1 MKFTVQIAL
10 SEPMY
15 EELRQAARD
24 ASAKGDAT
32 DPVCTPEQF
41 AAECVESILASRRLE
56 RLPGTPHTGPVVGAF
71 QAALR
76 RAQIEAESCHC

>member
-1 MKFTVQIAL
+1 MKL
-10 SEPMY
+10 SVHITLSQPMY

-24 ASAKGDAT
+24 ASAKGEGT
-32 DPVCTPEQF
+32 GPVCTPEQF

-56 RLPGTPHTGPVVGAF
+56 RLPGTPHTGPVVGPF

-76 RAQIEAESCHC
+76 REEIEVSA